1 MATVWILGSPSCTA
15 RGDILPLHIW
25 EDAGINQ
32 YKGERHPPPS
42 YLPNCR
48 LLPVL
53 PGLVVQGSR
62 GSSFGEF
69 FQSPIFIP
77 HFPFLKKG
85 ISQLVYS
92 ICSSLSRSKP
102 RASQEHKMS
111 APAKYFKVTQLKSTI
126 GLPRLYKDTL
136 ETLGLRRRHQT
147 VYHKIT
153 PQQAGQIARVKEL
166 VKVELSPVY
175 KDKAQMR
182 AERKPLPGFVV
193 VKRRA

>member
-32 YKGERHPPPS
+32 YKGERHPPPPS

-77 HFPFLKKG
+77 NFPFLKRG
-85 ISQLVYS
+85 FHNWCTLFVVPLQG
-92 ICSSLSRSKP
+92 
-102 RASQEHKMS
+102 ASQEQ
-111 APAKYFKVTQLKSTI
+111 AKSTKC
-126 GLPRLYKDTL
+126 LRLRSTSRSHSSSPP
-136 ETLGLRRRHQT
+136 LGSLDSTR
-147 VYHKIT
+147 T
-153 PQQAGQIARVKEL
+153 PSRPL
-166 VKVELSPVY
+166 V
-175 KDKAQMR
+175 
-182 AERKPLPGFVV
+182 
-193 VKRRA
+193 